1 MSKTRSK
8 IKLIIVA
15 ILTILGLLLTFVSF
29 VVPTTN
35 TTFKG
40 FFNAINYGYDLNGG
54 QLVTYKVAEPE
65 NYTEE
70 ELSTALDE
78 TVFRLSSA
86 FSSRGL
92 NVTRQGDTVRIEV
105 STYDSSSISDLMTR
119 AGASDIFT
127 LIGAE
132 KGISFNT
139 DSSNADAEGSITTE
153 YVAGCEL
160 GSSQANG
167 SESVYPITIN
177 FTPKGQEL
185 LKEMT
190 KSTDSSSTKKLYM
203 YLNGNNYY
211 SSGFEM
217 SSGGVSSITLSS
229 SSQEAAVALYLQVSA
244 LAKPLQLTVVSNNT
258 ITGGLSTAVGNF
270 FGNPMTMLY
279 VAIALSLLAI
289 IVLLIVRYRMLGVLS
304 IMSFGIFIAV
314 YAFLL
319 QSIPLVS
326 MDLCGLLGVAFTFY
340 LLAGAMVDIFE
351 RVRYEYS
358 LGKKIPNSVTSA
370 FKKKALPTLEKYVF
384 LIILCAV
391 FYIVGSVSIKSFAVS
406 LFIGL
411 FVNYFTLFVALRGTC
426 LSYININ
433 PTKKKFYNLKREATH
448 NEF

>member
-35 TTFKG
+35 TTFRG

-54 QLVTYKVAEPE
+54 YLVTYEVANPE
-65 NYTEE
+65 LYTEE
-70 ELSTALDE
+70 EISSRLDE
-78 TVFRLSSA
+78 TVFRLQSA
-86 FSSRGL
+86 FSSRGF
-92 NVTRQGDTVRIEV
+92 NVTRQGETIRIEV
-105 STYDSSSISDLMTR
+105 STYDNDSITSLMSRSSN
-119 AGASDIFT
+119 SDIYS

-167 SESVYPITIN
+167 AESIYPITIT
-177 FTPKGQEL
+177 FTEEGQKL

-190 KSTDSSSTKKLYM
+190 TNIASDSSKKLYM

-217 SSGGVSSITLSS
+217 SNGVSSITLSS
-229 SSQEAAVALYLQVSA
+229 SSQEGAVALYLQISA
-244 LAKPLQLTVVSNNT
+244 LAKPIQLSALSSSK
-258 ITGGLSTAVGNF
+258 ISGGLSTSVGKF
-270 FGNPMTMLY
+270 FGNPMSMLY
-279 VAIALSLLAI
+279 MALGLSLLAVV
-289 IVLLIVRYRMLGVLS
+289 VLLVVRYRMLGVLA

-314 YAFLL
+314 YSFLL
-319 QSIPLVS
+319 QSIPLAA
-326 MDLCGLLGVAFTFY
+326 MDLSGVLGVAFTFF

-370 FKKKALPTLEKYVF
+370 FRKKTMPILEKYVF
-384 LIILCAV
+384 LVILCAV
-391 FYIVGSVSIKSFAVS
+391 FYIVGPISFKAFAVS
-406 LFIGL
+406 LFVGL

-426 LSYININ
+426 MSYININ
-433 PTKKKFYNLKREATH
+433 ATRKKLYNLKREATH
-448 NEF
+448 NEI